1 MKEGAISERVI
12 YFNGEFVPAA
22 EARISIFDSS
32 LFFGDM
38 VFEATRSFN
47 QTPFRLREHLERLYA
62 SLRYAEIDCGLTID
76 EMEAATH
83 ETIERNLPVLEGLD
97 YRILHN
103 VTRGVVPPYQSEVK
117 EGSQPTV
124 LIDVMSLVRHLALL
138 LPEYENG
145 VHFVIPVQK
154 SIPSRYMDPKAKT
167 RCRIH
172 YKLADLQADRIDKG
186 AYALLTDERGFI
198 TEGTA
203 SNFFIARDGE
213 IFTPRPHEI
222 LRGVSRQ
229 FCMELADKLEIPLR
243 ETDIEPYDVRI
254 ADEAWRTSTN
264 PCMTPITRF
273 EFNPVGDGK
282 PGPIYRKL
290 LETWSEAVGV
300 YIPGQAREYAELA
313 RG

>member
-1 MKEGAISERVI
+1 MSKRII
-12 YFNGEFVPAA
+12 YFNGLFVPAA

-47 QTPFRLREHLERLYA
+47 QTPFLLREHLERLYA
-62 SLRYAEIDCGLTID
+62 SLRYAEIDCGLTMD
-76 EMEAATH
+76 EMEVATH
-83 ETIERNLPVLEGLD
+83 ETIARNLDVLDGLD

-103 VTRGVVPPYQSEVK
+103 VTRGVVPPYESEVK
-117 EGSQPTV
+117 EGTGPIV
-124 LIDVMSLVRHLALL
+124 VIDVMSLVPHLSLL
-138 LPEYENG
+138 FPEYEKG

-154 SIPSRYMDPKAKT
+154 SIPSRYIDPKAKT
-167 RCRIH
+167 RCRLH
-172 YKLADLQADRIDKG
+172 YKLADLQASRIEKG

-203 SNFFIARDGE
+203 SNFFMARGGE

-229 FCMELADKLEIPLR
+229 FCLDLAAEHGIPVH
-243 ETDIEPYDVRI
+243 EADIEPYDVRI
-254 ADEAWRTSTN
+254 AEEAWRTSTN

-273 EFNPVGDGK
+273 EFDPVGDGR

-290 LETWSEAVGV
+290 LSAWSDAVGV
-300 YIPGQAREYAELA
+300 DIPGQARAYAERA
-313 RG
+313 RAGKAAG